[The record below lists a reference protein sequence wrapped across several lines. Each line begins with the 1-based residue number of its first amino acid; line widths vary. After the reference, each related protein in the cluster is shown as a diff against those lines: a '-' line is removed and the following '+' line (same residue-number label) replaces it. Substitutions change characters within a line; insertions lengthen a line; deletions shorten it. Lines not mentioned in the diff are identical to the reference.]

1 MAIQVD
7 IFPVSKGPFCY
18 VNLEDG
24 IALADEDL
32 RERLTQLDPALM
44 QRVDRR
50 RSYMINV
57 LGYDLDDCI
66 LPLGNTSGWLAP
78 YVTNLSL
85 ALTHS

>member
-1 MAIQVD
+1 MAT
-7 IFPVSKGPFCY
+7 
-18 VNLEDG
+18 
-24 IALADEDL
+24 DL
-32 RERLTQLDPALM
+32 LTLDPALM
-44 QRVDRR
+44 QRVNRR